1 MNNWVDNRIEKVE
14 QKDIESNE
22 QVMEL
27 ADDIFSDYV
36 EAHPEEEDKL
46 QFWNEKEN
54 IGNDTELGSELY
66 EYIRNSLE
74 DKSVVFHKNEDEYFG
89 FIVDDEPDY
98 NAKTAQERAEDQREI
113 YITLK

>member
-36 EAHPEEEDKL
+36 EDHPEE
-46 QFWNEKEN
+46 
-54 IGNDTELGSELY
+54 
-66 EYIRNSLE
+66 
-74 DKSVVFHKNEDEYFG
+74 
-89 FIVDDEPDY
+89 
-98 NAKTAQERAEDQREI
+98 
-113 YITLK
+113 

>member
-1 MNNWVDNRIEKVE
+1 MVQKLETMVKTTNRKVKTMNNWVDNKIEKVE

-46 QFWNEKEN
+46 QFWNEGRLRK
-54 IGNDTELGSELY
+54 
-66 EYIRNSLE
+66 
-74 DKSVVFHKNEDEYFG
+74 
-89 FIVDDEPDY
+89 
-98 NAKTAQERAEDQREI
+98 
-113 YITLK
+113 

>member
-1 MNNWVDNRIEKVE
+1 MNNWVDNRIKQVK

-27 ADDIFSDYV
+27 TDDIFWDYIK
-36 EAHPEEEDKL
+36 AHPQEEDKL
-46 QFWNEKEN
+46 TFWNEEEDC
-54 IGNDTELGSELY
+54 GNDTELGTELY

-89 FIVDDEPDY
+89 FIVDDGPDY
-98 NAKTAQERAEDQREI
+98 DAKTSQELADEQRKI

>member
-36 EAHPEEEDKL
+36 EAHPKEEDKL
-46 QFWNEKEN
+46 QFWNEEEDC
-54 IGNDTELGSELY
+54 GNDTELGTELY

-89 FIVDDEPDY
+89 FV
-98 NAKTAQERAEDQREI
+98 EREVA
-113 YITLK
+113 